1 MYHYVIVIF
10 NTASTP
16 RMFFKKFIYV
26 AIILVIDKIC
36 HHLFF

>member
-16 RMFFKKFIYV
+16 CVFFKKFINI
-26 AIILVIDKIC
+26 AIILVIDEIC